1 MLEHLT
7 PELRHELAA
16 MRVAGLHRSADHSPL
31 GASVPRFARTLRR
44 RAPRSTDALTFARAR
59 GT

>member
-31 GASVPRFARTLRR
+31 VASPARFARTIRR
-44 RAPRSTDALTFARAR
+44 RAPEPTHRATVVRAR